1 MALCERYEIRMNIG
15 KPEEEEKLAKIE
27 KGKH

>member
-27 KGKH
+27 KGYH